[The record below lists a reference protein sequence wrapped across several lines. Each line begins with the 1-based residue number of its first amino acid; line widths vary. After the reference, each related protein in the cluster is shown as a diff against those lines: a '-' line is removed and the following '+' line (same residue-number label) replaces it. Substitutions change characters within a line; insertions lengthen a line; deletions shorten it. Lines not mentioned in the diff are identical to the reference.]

1 MILLASI
8 SGIQDFLFDVR
19 EEGGGQARSLR
30 HRSFR
35 IQLIAECVAIRLL
48 EAAGLSRDKLHFC
61 AAAKVAIDA
70 TGISTEALAAVR
82 SAIVDLEYQLLHETH
97 GRLRLACALEES
109 CDTFAS
115 TMQRAERALRRS
127 KLRAYAPCGG
137 NDSWSA
143 SSLTLDEPYDAARE
157 ADLDAAFGR
166 DLANAK
172 WLTIDRDDGT
182 CDDESLPCV
191 GLRVRLSQDAPRPR
205 ATMVSCS
212 NLVASA
218 QAPAGIERHLVHAR
232 TLARHIPRD
241 AHGNPIE
248 FLELAQRSRGAP
260 MLGVLK
266 ADADSLGVAVSTAI
280 ARGGAV
286 ALRKFSAGLDEFFAQ
301 TLEAEKKR
309 ANSPWANVYTVF
321 SGGDDILAV
330 GPWDVMIDF
339 AGHMQSLFNKQFG
352 EGAANSPSPTPL
364 TISAAVAIIKPRY
377 PVHIAAHQAEELLS
391 HAKTALAAGAT
402 APKDSCALLGDLWKW
417 KDHARIVSEGKKLAD
432 WVDAGG
438 VQRGWLQTILELNL
452 LRCGKAG
459 PQYKDIHPASATS
472 KLAYHISRNW
482 PHDGP
487 ARAWIEQVF
496 KNFDNQS
503 PHVSTVVRYAM
514 LATRGKNSGDEQ

>member
-1 MILLASI
+1 
-8 SGIQDFLFDVR
+8 
-19 EEGGGQARSLR
+19 
-30 HRSFR
+30 
-35 IQLIAECVAIRLL
+35 
-48 EAAGLSRDKLHFC
+48 
-61 AAAKVAIDA
+61 
-70 TGISTEALAAVR
+70 
-82 SAIVDLEYQLLHETH
+82 
-97 GRLRLACALEES
+97 
-109 CDTFAS
+109 
-115 TMQRAERALRRS
+115 
-127 KLRAYAPCGG
+127 
-137 NDSWSA
+137 
-143 SSLTLDEPYDAARE
+143 
-157 ADLDAAFGR
+157 
-166 DLANAK
+166 
-172 WLTIDRDDGT
+172 
-182 CDDESLPCV
+182 
-191 GLRVRLSQDAPRPR
+191 
-205 ATMVSCS
+205 
-212 NLVASA
+212 
-218 QAPAGIERHLVHAR
+218 
-232 TLARHIPRD
+232 
-241 AHGNPIE
+241 
-248 FLELAQRSRGAP
+248 

-352 EGAANSPSPTPL
+352 EGAANSPSPKPL

-482 PHDGP
+482 PRDGS
-487 ARAWIEQVF
+487 AREWIEQVA
-496 KNFDNQS
+496 KDFDRQS
-503 PHVSTVVRYAM
+503 SRVSTIVRYAM